1 MSLIVQKYG
10 GSSVADVGRIKR
22 VARRIVAKKKQGH
35 RLVVVLSAL
44 GDTTDK
50 LLELAKKIAGEPQ
63 ERELDMLLAT
73 GEQVSVALL
82 AMAIHRLGE
91 KAVSFTGPQVGIIT
105 DPFHTQA
112 RILHINTDRIQQA
125 LKKGNIVIVAGF
137 QGRTVGDEI
146 TTLGRGG
153 SDLTA
158 VALAKALKAKRC
170 EIYTDVDGIY
180 TADPR
185 ICPKARKLDV
195 VSYDEILELASLG
208 AQVVHSRSIEVGKKF
223 NVPIV
228 VKHSSR
234 NGKGTLI
241 TKENRKMEE
250 VVVSGVA
257 LNENEAKVTIFN
269 VPDRPGVAAKVFKRL
284 ADANINVDMIIQNK
298 TETQTTDISFTVAKS
313 ALPRSLRVV
322 REAASK
328 VGAQHV
334 GCDENIA
341 KVSVVG
347 VGMRSHSGVASKMFG
362 ALAKRKI
369 NIEMIST
376 SEIKISCVV
385 DGRRGKEAVR
395 AIHKE
400 FGLGKLGTPSK
411 SARFKPGRRRA
422 LS

>member
-1 MSLIVQKYG
+1 LSLIVQKYG
-10 GSSVADVGRIKR
+10 GSSVADAARIKR
-22 VARRIVAKKKQGH
+22 VARRIIAAKRKGNK
-35 RLVVVLSAL
+35 LVVVVSAL
-44 GDTTDK
+44 GDTTDE
-50 LLELAKKIAGEPQ
+50 LLDLAKKITHEPQ

-82 AMAIHRLGE
+82 AMAIHQEGV

-105 DPFHTQA
+105 DRYHTKA
-112 RILHINTDRIQQA
+112 RILHITTDRIREA
-125 LKKGNIVIVAGF
+125 LRAGNIVIVAGF
-137 QGRTVGDEI
+137 QGKTESGEI

-158 VALAKALKAKRC
+158 VALAKALGAKRC

-185 ICPKARKLDV
+185 ICPDARKLDV
-195 VSYDEILELASLG
+195 VSYEEILELASLG
-208 AQVVHSRSIEVGKKF
+208 AQVMHSRSIEVGKKF
-223 NVPIV
+223 NIPIV
-228 VKHSSR
+228 VKSSTQ

-241 TKENRKMEE
+241 TKENRKMED

-257 LNENEAKVTIFN
+257 LQQNEAKVTIFR
-269 VPDRPGVAAKVFKRL
+269 VPDRPGVAAKIFKMI

-298 TETQTTDISFTVAKS
+298 TETKTTDISFTVIKS
-313 ALPRSLRVV
+313 GLHRALRVF
-322 REAASK
+322 REAAK
-328 VGAQHV
+328 EVGAEHV
-334 GCDENIA
+334 SADENIA

-362 ALAKRKI
+362 ALAKHKI

-385 DGRRGKEAVR
+385 EGRKGKEAVR

-400 FGLGKLGTPSK
+400 FGLGGK
-411 SARFKPGRRRA
+411 
-422 LS
+422 